1 MLQQKLYS
9 SNLEAEISV
18 GWSIVPNK
26 NYDEISVQINFNP
39 HRDRICCSRS
49 KGGGAAWAGDWW
61 HRWWQHVRE
70 VYVSGDQAAA
80 DLPHLLHLFTS
91 FTSSI
96 NITHSLQLLITI
108 KAAAFQLHNLPFPS
122 IYTSNINLVLVC
134 PESNVSANIRMDQ
147 TCGYDYRSTEDPHQC
162 IPKTCL
168 FFFFKC
174 AVFRLWL

>member
-1 MLQQKLYS
+1 MLQQKLYT

-26 NYDEISVQINFNP
+26 NYNEISVQINFNP

-61 HRWWQHVRE
+61 QHVRE
-70 VYVSGDQAAA
+70 VSVSGDQAAA

-91 FTSSI
+91 CTSSI

-108 KAAAFQLHNLPFPS
+108 KTAAFQIHNLSFS
-122 IYTSNINLVLVC
+122 FNLTIWYLC
-134 PESNVSANIRMDQ
+134 PESNVIANIWLDHTRTNLWM
-147 TCGYDYRSTEDPHQC
+147 
-162 IPKTCL
+162 
-168 FFFFKC
+168 
-174 AVFRLWL
+174 RLLLH